1 MTQRQKGLAHLG
13 NTLAH
18 MLEPEDND
26 KTLPALENNAHAKTE
41 GTSDWRAYR
50 SAIRLAVEDYTEA
63 YRSRAQS
70 PPPPRRGTEAAA
82 LPKCRHCESNKA
94 VTFKFVQRRSGDE
107 GMTPVYTCENCNKF
121 WTG

>member
-13 NTLAH
+13 KTLGK
-18 MLEPEDND
+18 MLAPEDND
-26 KTLPALENNAHAKTE
+26 LLPTLEESAHEKMG
-41 GTSDWRAYR
+41 GTDDWRAYR
-50 SAIRLAVEDYTEA
+50 SAIRLAVEDYTDG

-70 PPPPRRGTEAAA
+70 PPPRRGTEAAA
-82 LPKCRHCESNKA
+82 LPKCRQCKSNKA